1 MLLAVLL
8 LLPVAG
14 ARVKYAP
21 PDLPRPE
28 SYVEDRAKV
37 IDAERERT
45 LNGIL
50 QELEQR
56 TGVQYIILTV
66 PSTGGLPIEQ
76 FSIELLDKW
85 KLGQRGKDNGLLFTL
100 ASKDRRYRFDVGYGL
115 EGFVTDNFVGQV
127 GREVL
132 VPYLKSDRYG
142 EGIYQANLR
151 VVQHIASRAGVE
163 LTGMPSLPGTPRG
176 YDPQGRSPGRTPCF
190 AVPGGTLLFVFFLI
204 FVLGGRGGGLWWLF
218 LPSLFRGFGG
228 YGGFGRSGSYGGGP
242 FGGSFGGFGGGMRG
256 GFGRFGG
263 GGGGGFGGGGAS
275 GSW

>member
-1 MLLAVLL
+1 MLLAVVL

-28 SYVEDRAKV
+28 SYVDERARV
-37 IDAERERT
+37 IDAEHERT
-45 LNGIL
+45 LNGVL

-56 TGVQYIILTV
+56 TGMQYIILTI

-76 FSIELLDKW
+76 FTIELLDKW

-115 EGFVTDNFVGQV
+115 EGFVTDSFVGQV

-132 VPYLKSDRYG
+132 VPYLKNDRYG

-151 VVQHIASRAGVE
+151 VAQYIASRAGVE
-163 LTGMPSLPGTPRG
+163 LTGMPTLPGAPRR
-176 YDPQGRSPGRTPCF
+176 YDPRDRSPGKTPCC
-190 AVPGGTLLFVFFLI
+190 AVPGGTLLFVFLLI

-242 FGGSFGGFGGGMRG
+242 FGGGFGGFGGGMRG